1 MHDPFER
8 RDCMKIIYSIAFF
21 GVLFIIL
28 LFSGC
33 TSTSPPVQTPTQTP
47 TSVPTT
53 AVVILSPTPTAVP
66 FPNALALN
74 EYATFGSAD
83 KIGKA
88 TIYGY
93 EIKPNYNWTSPSWNS
108 PREQAAASPPLE
120 LQHGYTMEKPQEG
133 NTFLFVYVRVM
144 NTGNNAVYAPSAKQ
158 FVVFSDGKAYNYSSV
173 YSSDVIIDKV
183 TGTQYDYQI
192 GRGGTVGY
200 IQPGESNKAD
210 GYLIYEIP
218 APFSP
223 NTTYVVSNLDYQNKA
238 VWKLG

>member
-1 MHDPFER
+1 
-8 RDCMKIIYSIAFF
+8 MKFIYTIAFF
-21 GVLFIIL
+21 GVLFFVL

-33 TSTSPPVQTPTQTP
+33 TSTSPPVQTQ

-74 EYATFGSAD
+74 EYATFGS
-83 KIGKA
+83 GNEQGMA
-88 TIYGY
+88 TVYRY
-93 EIKPNYNWTSPSWNS
+93 EVKPNYNWTSPSWNS
-108 PREQAAASPPLE
+108 PREQAAASGPFDV
-120 LQHGYTMEKPQEG
+120 QYGYNIEKPKDG
-133 NTFLFVYVRVM
+133 DTFLFIYVRVV
-144 NTGNNAVYAPSAKQ
+144 NTGNKAVIAPSAKQ
-158 FVVFSDGKAYNYSSV
+158 FVVFSYGKAYNYSSV
-173 YSSDVIIDKV
+173 HSSDVIIDKV

-223 NTTYVVSNLDYQNKA
+223 ETTYVGCNLDYQNQA

>member
-1 MHDPFER
+1 MRDPFEL
-8 RDCMKIIYSIAFF
+8 RDCMKIIYTIAFF
-21 GVLFIIL
+21 GVLFIVL

-33 TSTSPPVQTPTQTP
+33 TSTSPPVQTT

-53 AVVILSPTPTAVP
+53 AVVKLSPIPTAVP
-66 FPNALALN
+66 FPNALAQN
-74 EYATFGSAD
+74 EYAIFGSAD

-88 TIYGY
+88 TIHGY

-108 PREQAAASPPLE
+108 PREQVASSQPLE
-120 LQHGYTMEKPQEG
+120 LQRGYNMEKPQEG
-133 NTFLFVYVRVM
+133 NTFLFVYVRVL

-158 FVVFSDGKAYNYSSV
+158 FVVSSDGKMYNYSSV
-173 YSSDVIIDKV
+173 QSSDVIIDKV
-183 TGTQYDYQI
+183 TGTQYDYQS
-192 GRGGTVGY
+192 GGGGSVGY

-218 APFSP
+218 ARFSP
-223 NTTYVVSNLDYQNKA
+223 DTTYVVSNLDYQNTA